1 MRNSARRKQDVWFVS
16 RTKDDSGIEPTY
28 EYGRVQNYQ
37 MSVSPDSGSVDSFS
51 VGLIPKYERY
61 IVSFKHNIDIT
72 EGMFVYVDR
81 TPEIDADGFLVK
93 DENDLPTVFPD
104 YIVDTIE
111 RTQKGVVVKINIKKA
126 NGDNEDN
133 IIQAI

>member
-1 MRNSARRKQDVWFVS
+1 
-16 RTKDDSGIEPTY
+16 
-28 EYGRVQNYQ
+28 
-37 MSVSPDSGSVDSFS
+37 
-51 VGLIPKYERY
+51 
-61 IVSFKHNIDIT
+61 
-72 EGMFVYVDR
+72 MFVYVDR

-104 YIVDTIE
+104 YIVDTIG